1 MTASP
6 YTDES
11 PDVDDSIVDL
21 LVDRHA
27 ISPDTAATIR
37 RIMETEG
44 VQWSVAAAMSGM
56 LTPEQIEQAL
66 MWSEQR
72 RAEASSSDS
81 IFERALKRPK
91 GQLVARSGG
100 SVVKPGPQLLLAH
113 DPYNPFGEKIRS
125 LRTELLLLADS
136 ATMFLAIVSSG
147 PSEGRSALA
156 AELAIAFAQLG
167 RRTLL
172 VDADMRKP
180 SQHQLFQTT
189 NDFGLAE
196 SIEGRHTA
204 ILHSV
209 ENLPAMS
216 LLTAGNASSNP
227 LELLSDRQFDRLT
240 ESWRRQ
246 FEFVIIDTPP
256 VSQYSDGLTVATL
269 AGRVLLVSRSVAT
282 SFKDMKEMLRRL
294 SLTRS
299 QILGAVINHF

>member
-6 YTDES
+6 YSNES
-11 PDVDDSIVDL
+11 PDVDDAIIEM

-37 RIMETEG
+37 RIMETER

-72 RAEASSSDS
+72 RAEGSGDS

-91 GQLVARSGG
+91 GQLVARTGG

-113 DPYNPFGEKIRS
+113 DPYNPHGEKIRS

-147 PSEGRSALA
+147 SAEGRSALA
-156 AELAIAFAQLG
+156 AELAIAFGQLG

-180 SQHQLFQTT
+180 SQHLLFQTS
-189 NDFGLAE
+189 NDYGLAE
-196 SIEGRHTA
+196 SIEGRQTA

-209 ENLPAMS
+209 ENVPAMS

-240 ESWRRQ
+240 DSWRRQ

-294 SLTRS
+294 ALTRS
-299 QILGAVINHF
+299 QILGAVINNF

>member
-1 MTASP
+1 MSASA
-6 YTDES
+6 YSNES
-11 PDVDDSIVDL
+11 PDVDDAIVDL

-27 ISPDTAATIR
+27 ISAETAATIR
-37 RIMETEG
+37 RIMQTEG

-56 LTPEQIEQAL
+56 LTSEQIEQAL
-66 MWSEQR
+66 MWSQQR
-72 RAEASSSDS
+72 RCEGADEG
-81 IFERALKRPK
+81 IVERAMKRPK
-91 GQLVARSGG
+91 GQLVARAGG
-100 SVVKPGPQLLLAH
+100 SEVKPGPQLLLAH
-113 DPYNPFGEKIRS
+113 DPYNPHGEKIRS
-125 LRTELLLLADS
+125 LRTELLLLSDS

-156 AELAIAFAQLG
+156 AELAIAFGQLG

-172 VDADMRKP
+172 VDADLRKP
-180 SQHQLFQTT
+180 SQHLLFQTS

-196 SIEGRHTA
+196 SIEGRHNA

-209 ENLPAMS
+209 ENVPAMS
-216 LLTAGNASSNP
+216 LLTAGTPPPIP

-240 ESWRRQ
+240 DTWRRQ

-294 SLTRS
+294 ALTRS
-299 QILGAVINHF
+299 QILGAVINNF

>member
-1 MTASP
+1 MNASAFS
-6 YTDES
+6 DET
-11 PDVDDSIVDL
+11 PDVDESIVDL
-21 LVDRHA
+21 LVERHA
-27 ISPDTAATIR
+27 ISAETAATIR

-44 VQWSVAAAMSGM
+44 VQWSVAAAMSG
-56 LTPEQIEQAL
+56 LLSQEQIEQAVK
-66 MWSEQR
+66 WSEQR
-72 RAEASSSDS
+72 RAESSSDS
-81 IFERALKRPK
+81 IFERALRRPK
-91 GQLVARSGG
+91 GQLVARTGG
-100 SVVKPGPQLLLAH
+100 NEVKPGPQLLLAN
-113 DPYNPFGEKIRS
+113 DPYNPYGEKIRS
-125 LRTELLLLADS
+125 LRTELLLLSDS
-136 ATMFLAIVSSG
+136 ATMFLAVVSSG

-156 AELAIAFAQLG
+156 AELAIAFGQLG

-180 SQHQLFQTT
+180 SQHLLFQTN

-204 ILHSV
+204 IVHPV
-209 ENLPAMS
+209 ENIPALS
-216 LLTAGNASSNP
+216 LLTSGNASSNP

-240 ESWRRQ
+240 DSWRRQ

-269 AGRVLLVSRSVAT
+269 AGRVLLVSRSVTT

-294 SLTRS
+294 ALTRS